1 MRNRVNCRGRTTRGG
16 GAALAVAL
24 AVLGG
29 AGVATPVRADES
41 KPSTAEAPGDL
52 APEPSFGLD
61 PATPQIAALP
71 GGTTPAYGQ
80 RSLSEDE
87 WRFDFHGLITAPLN
101 MGINTRTNEGVAQGP
116 GQSNLVLHAP
126 PVVPDDL
133 ETFQHTGVTPTTYAQ
148 LNFSEG
154 NSVVSANVSIVA
166 RQANVSESFLE
177 PADQLGIT
185 DVYLSFLPPLPNK
198 RMRLQILAGAF
209 PARYGSPGE
218 YDQGRYGT
226 PLIAQINGVGELAT
240 LRYALAPDWVLMVEE
255 GFHGQTNKA
264 GVSITPDVWNDFADP
279 GTGSTFVAHAH
290 VGLGYARKVTAG
302 LHFIRAFSLDDR
314 VGPNEPDGRINI
326 FGADVR
332 LGLGRFGSF
341 YAAYAYTSALQAR
354 DLSRVISVL
363 NTQGGPGLMQE
374 YLGPYSGGTGT
385 LSTAGFEYALSLGKL
400 VSYPTPFSGDGPD
413 IVLSLFGM
421 FTHVTSNDPTVFDAN
436 ITDTVTM
443 PDPMDPTKTITTQV
457 PSRATA
463 WNGANKVKLGAEG
476 TYSLLSWLAASLRFD
491 WVDPYTKAT
500 ADLGFS
506 EISPRLIFHSDWQ
519 STDQIVLQYTH
530 WFYGSQTP
538 VRTGEPPMYNFSTVP
553 DSDMVSISASMWW

>member
-16 GAALAVAL
+16 GAALAAALVAL
-24 AVLGG
+24 GSA
-29 AGVATPVRADES
+29 AAATPARADEA
-41 KPSTAEAPGDL
+41 KPTSAEAPGDL

-101 MGINTRTNEGVAQGP
+101 MGINTRTNSNEMIGP
-116 GQSNLVLHAP
+116 GQTNLVLHAP

-154 NSVVSANVSIVA
+154 NSIVSANVSIVA

-185 DVYLSFLPPLPNK
+185 DVYLNFLPPVPDK
-198 RMRLQILAGAF
+198 RMRLQVLAGAF
-209 PARYGSPGE
+209 TTRYGSPGE

-226 PLIAQINGVGELAT
+226 PIIAQINGVGELGT
-240 LRYALAPDWVLMVEE
+240 LRYALAPDWVLMAEE
-255 GFHGQTNKA
+255 GIHGQTNKA
-264 GVSITPDVWNDFADP
+264 NVSITPDVWNDFADP
-279 GTGSTFVAHAH
+279 ATGSTFVAHAH
-290 VGLGYARKVTAG
+290 LGINYARRLTVGA
-302 LHFIRAFSLDDR
+302 HFIRAFSLDDR
-314 VGPNEPDGRINI
+314 VGPNLPDGRINI
-326 FGADVR
+326 FAGDVR
-332 LGLGRFGSF
+332 LGLGRYGSF

-354 DLSRVISVL
+354 VLSRVISVL

-374 YLGPYSGGTGT
+374 YLGPNGGGTGT
-385 LSTAGFEYALSLGKL
+385 LNTAGFQYDLSLGKL

-413 IVLSLFGM
+413 IVLSLFGLY
-421 FTHVTSNDPTVFDAN
+421 THVTS
-436 ITDTVTM
+436 TDTGFFDNVNRDAM
-443 PDPMDPTKTITTQV
+443 GNLV
-457 PSRATA
+457 PLGP
-463 WNGANKVKLGAEG
+463 WNGANKLKVGAEG

-491 WVDPYTKAT
+491 YVDPFTSVSDFAF
-500 ADLGFS
+500 A
-506 EISPRLIFHSDWQ
+506 EISPRIIFHSDWQ

-530 WFYGSQTP
+530 WFYGPLTP
-538 VRTGEPPMYNFSTVP
+538 VRINEPPTYSFSTVP
-553 DSDMVSISASMWW
+553 DSDMISISASMWW

>member
-1 MRNRVNCRGRTTRGG
+1 MRNRVNCRGRTTGG
-16 GAALAVAL
+16 GRALGFAL

-29 AGVATPVRADES
+29 AGAATAARADEV
-41 KPSTAEAPGDL
+41 KPSGTAEAPGEL
-52 APEPSFGLD
+52 APDPSFGLD
-61 PATPQIAALP
+61 PATPQVAALP

-101 MGINTRTNEGVAQGP
+101 MGINTRTNRGEMIGP
-116 GQSNLVLHAP
+116 GQTNLVLHAP

-133 ETFQHTGVTPTTYAQ
+133 ETFEHTGVTPMTYAQ

-185 DVYLSFLPPLPNK
+185 DVYLSFLPPLSDK
-198 RMRLQILAGAF
+198 RFRLHVLAGAF
-209 PARYGSPGE
+209 VTRYGSMGE
-218 YDQGRYGT
+218 YDEGRYGT

-240 LRYALAPDWVLMVEE
+240 LRYAASSDWVLMAEE
-255 GFHGQTNKA
+255 GIHGQTNKA

-290 VGLGYARKVTAG
+290 LGAGYQRKLQVG

-314 VGPNEPDGRINI
+314 VGPNAPDGRINI
-326 FGADVR
+326 FGADAR
-332 LGLGRFGSF
+332 LGLGRFGGL
-341 YAAYAYTSALQAR
+341 YVGYAYTSALQAR
-354 DLSRVISVL
+354 VLSRVISVL

-374 YLGPYSGGTGT
+374 YLGPYSNGTGT
-385 LSTAGFEYALSLGKL
+385 LNTAGFQYDLSLGKL

-413 IVLSLFGM
+413 IVLSVFGM
-421 FTHVTSNDPTVFDAN
+421 ITHVTSQDPGYFA
-436 ITDTVTM
+436 
-443 PDPMDPTKTITTQV
+443 PA
-457 PSRATA
+457 PSNTP
-463 WNGANKVKLGAEG
+463 WNGATKWKAGVEG
-476 TYSLLSWLAASLRFD
+476 TYSLLSWLGASLRFD
-491 WVDPYTKAT
+491 SVTPMTKDT
-500 ADLGFS
+500 DLSFA

-530 WFYGSQTP
+530 YFYGSLTP
-538 VRTGEPPMYNFSTVP
+538 IRIGEPPMYDFTSASIP
-553 DSDMVSISASMWW
+553 DPDVISISASMWW